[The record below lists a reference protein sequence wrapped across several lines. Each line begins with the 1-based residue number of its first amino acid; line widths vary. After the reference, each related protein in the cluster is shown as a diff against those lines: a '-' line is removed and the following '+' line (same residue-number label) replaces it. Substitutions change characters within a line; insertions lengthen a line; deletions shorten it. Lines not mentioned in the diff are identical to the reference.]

1 MAQLTGRQKRF
12 LRGEAH
18 SLRAVVTIGKEGVSD
33 AVCAATDHA
42 LNDHELIKVKILEGC
57 PADRHEAG
65 PQLASKV
72 RAELAGT
79 VGRVLILYRPD
90 PKEPRLRL
98 P

>member
-1 MAQLTGRQKRF
+1 MASLTGRQKRY

-18 SLRAVVTIGKEGVSD
+18 HLSAVVTIGKEGVSD
-33 AVCAATDHA
+33 AVCAATDQA
-42 LNDHELIKVKILEGC
+42 LHDHELIKVKLLEGC
-57 PADRHEAG
+57 PTDRREAG
-65 PQLASKV
+65 PQLATKV

-90 PKEPRLRL
+90 PKEPRFTL